1 MSFKTCSV
9 TSVWTCTD
17 WIQDKLRDDVIP
29 DSTWDHPCVYF
40 AGWGSCVSLLKPVTF
55 PCHHWDQCITLGGCV
70 VCYCPALLC
79 LPLTFR
85 FKAECLSIHTPL
97 HHWNSPHQHSPSGAG
112 LDCQHR
118 RQRVGRPLILLISG
132 ARLKGPEAKTR
143 GLKTTGFLIQLCLR
157 WAGLSA
163 VHVPPTAETS
173 GCCLLREE
181 WARMTEHSFIALK

>member
-1 MSFKTCSV
+1 MRPPLCLFCWMRSLCQLVKTRHFPMS
-9 TSVWTCTD
+9 
-17 WIQDKLRDDVIP
+17 
-29 DSTWDHPCVYF
+29 
-40 AGWGSCVSLLKPVTF
+40 SLEPVQ
-55 PCHHWDQCITLGGCV
+55 HLGGCI
-70 VCYCPALLC
+70 VCCCPALLC

-85 FKAECLSIHTPL
+85 FRAECLSIHTPL
-97 HHWNSPHQHSPSGAG
+97 HHLNSLPQHSPNGAG

-132 ARLKGPEAKTR
+132 AHLKGPEAKTG
-143 GLKTTGFLIQLCLR
+143 GLKTTGFFIQLCLR

-181 WARMTEHSFIALK
+181 GARMTEHSFIALK